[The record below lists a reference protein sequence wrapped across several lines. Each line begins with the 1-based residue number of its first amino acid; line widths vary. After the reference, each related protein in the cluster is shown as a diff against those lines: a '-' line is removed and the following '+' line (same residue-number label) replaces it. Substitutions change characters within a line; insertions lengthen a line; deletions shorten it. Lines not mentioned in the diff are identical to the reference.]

1 MNNEQ
6 NPFDVMVDLGQDKI
20 KLLIATLSDNHE
32 KVDDVTFQVIDTV
45 NVLLDQQADMLDE
58 QWRRGSK

>member
-6 NPFDVMVDLGQDKI
+6 DPFDVMVNLGQDKI

-45 NVLLDQQADMLDE
+45 NVLLEQQADMLDE

>member
-1 MNNEQ
+1 MNDEQ
-6 NPFDVMVDLGQDKI
+6 NPFDVMVDLGQAKI

>member
-1 MNNEQ
+1 MNDEQ

>member
-32 KVDDVTFQVIDTV
+32 KVDDVTFKVIDTV
-45 NVLLDQQADMLDE
+45 NVLLAQQADMLDE

>member
-1 MNNEQ
+1 MSDEQ

>member
-1 MNNEQ
+1 MNDEQ
-6 NPFDVMVDLGQDKI
+6 NPFDVMVDLGQAKI

-58 QWRRGSK
+58 QWRRG

>member
-45 NVLLDQQADMLDE
+45 NVLLNQQADMLDE

>member
-1 MNNEQ
+1 MNDEQ

-45 NVLLDQQADMLDE
+45 NVLLDQQADMLNE

>member
-1 MNNEQ
+1 MNDEQ

-45 NVLLDQQADMLDE
+45 NVLLAQQADMLDE

>member
-32 KVDDVTFQVIDTV
+32 KVDDVTFQIIDTV

>member
-1 MNNEQ
+1 MNDEH
-6 NPFDVMVDLGQDKI
+6 NPFDVMVDLGQAKI